1 MSSLWYR
8 NTVSWSASDL
18 PDNLI
23 QLFISSLCSSQTVN
37 QELLAAPLVPPQ
49 LTVKDFYMTGM
60 FVYLFFYIYNSY
72 FFSLKIMCKQICIII
87 CAASFCLQTP
97 SAGLPKQWRSAS
109 KPSQK
114 EPPPSTS
121 HLFAEHLIWRHL
133 CLFPLKQHTSLNFVS
148 WSRPQCLCILLNR
161 FRRWEPALWNKSEK
175 HTKYK

>member
-60 FVYLFFYIYNSY
+60 FVYLFFYIYIIAI
-72 FFSLKIMCKQICIII
+72 FFSQNNVQANMYHNLCCFVLSSDSISRASQTMAKCVKAVTEGAAAVDEPSVCWTLDMTTALPFSSEATHISELCVLKSPSMLVYTVE
-87 CAASFCLQTP
+87 SFSPL
-97 SAGLPKQWRSAS
+97 R
-109 KPSQK
+109 
-114 EPPPSTS
+114 TS
-121 HLFAEHLIWRHL
+121 
-133 CLFPLKQHTSLNFVS
+133 FV
-148 WSRPQCLCILLNR
+148 
-161 FRRWEPALWNKSEK
+161 E
-175 HTKYK
+175 